1 MSLANARRRRVVGW
15 TCIALGKIGSLWLA
29 WIVLTG
35 AGRIGPWPVLAAT
48 VCAVA
53 LGLWFLRDS
62 DA

>member
-1 MSLANARRRRVVGW
+1 MSPANARRRRIAGW
-15 TCIALGKIGSLWLA
+15 TCIALGKAGSLWLA

-35 AGRIGPWPVLAAT
+35 ADRIGPWPVLTAT

-53 LGLWFLRDS
+53 LGLWLLRES